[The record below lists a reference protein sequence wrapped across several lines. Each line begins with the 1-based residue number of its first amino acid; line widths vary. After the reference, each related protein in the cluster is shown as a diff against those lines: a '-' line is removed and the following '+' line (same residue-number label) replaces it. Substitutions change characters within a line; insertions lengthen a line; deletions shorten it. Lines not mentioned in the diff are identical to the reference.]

1 MLYFSILACARGF
14 KGSVLTSCL
23 RGNHNAWH
31 FQFALSSVV
40 TALFVSFCVA
50 CLYPLTRR

>member
-1 MLYFSILACARGF
+1 MC
-14 KGSVLTSCL
+14 LTNCL
-23 RGNHNAWH
+23 RAIRNAWH